1 MVQLMALIAVSLPA
15 LDPSM
20 MYRSAE
26 TVRSSAPARRRSRTL
41 VPAMLS
47 LTVLVLSPV
56 GARANVSNV
65 FGPAVDADDLSVEYR
80 LSYAPADGDRDSRLR
95 QRLHFQYS
103 FNERIRAR
111 LIAAYDELPR
121 RGTAFSYS
129 RLEVQWQYGEDRYDK
144 LDAALRFELQNG
156 PGSADGVRVAWAG
169 NVNLSGGWQVRGN
182 VLLGRLIGSDAVS
195 GLRLETRLQATYR
208 LDSGIRLGFEMFDNF
223 NSSAQFG
230 SFDDQRHQLGPV
242 LKLNVGRHWSLFAS
256 YLAGI
261 SDVAEDASWRVF
273 VGRSIGGN

>member
-1 MVQLMALIAVSLPA
+1 
-15 LDPSM
+15 
-20 MYRSAE
+20 
-26 TVRSSAPARRRSRTL
+26 
-41 VPAMLS
+41 
-47 LTVLVLSPV
+47 VLSPV